1 MGPSFSQLGLRIK
14 RFLIWRDERAGR
26 RERMVQDWVL
36 PDHRALQ
43 KEPGQLSEFSGWN
56 QELGALYL
64 EREESQRFFFNL
76 QRLDAT
82 PSLSLQKIQNVLKV
96 RGCSD
101 RPVVPAQAKF
111 LPIHSQRPCPREL

>member
-26 RERMVQDWVL
+26 RERMVKDWVL

-64 EREESQRFFFNL
+64 ERRIPAFLFQSTEIRCNPLTFSSENSE
-76 QRLDAT
+76 
-82 PSLSLQKIQNVLKV
+82 
-96 RGCSD
+96 
-101 RPVVPAQAKF
+101 RPEGKRV
-111 LPIHSQRPCPREL
+111 

>member
-1 MGPSFSQLGLRIK
+1 
-14 RFLIWRDERAGR
+14 
-26 RERMVQDWVL
+26 MVQDWVL

-82 PSLSLQKIQNVLKV
+82 PHFLF
-96 RGCSD
+96 R
-101 RPVVPAQAKF
+101 KF
-111 LPIHSQRPCPREL
+111 RTV

>member
-26 RERMVQDWVL
+26 RERMVKDWVL

-64 EREESQRFFFNL
+64 EREESQHFFFNL

-82 PSLSLQKIQNVLKV
+82 PHFLF
-96 RGCSD
+96 R
-101 RPVVPAQAKF
+101 KF
-111 LPIHSQRPCPREL
+111 RTV